1 MDDTQADAAGC
12 ICLRNRAGYVC
23 AATGN
28 RQQATGSMRSPEP
41 YRGSIV
47 PSRLISVLALY
58 SFFIIVSLSWQM
70 DESESNPL

>member
-1 MDDTQADAAGC
+1 MIHKLMLPAAF
-12 ICLRNRAGYVC
+12 VC
-23 AATGN
+23 ATERAMCARQQATGN
-28 RQQATGSMRSPEP
+28 RQQAACDRQSHIVVP
-41 YRGSIV
+41 IV